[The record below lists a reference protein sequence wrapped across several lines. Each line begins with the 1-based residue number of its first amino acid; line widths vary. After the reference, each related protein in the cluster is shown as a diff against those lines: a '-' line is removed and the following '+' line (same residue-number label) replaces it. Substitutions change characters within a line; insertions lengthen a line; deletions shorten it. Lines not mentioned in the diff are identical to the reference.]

1 MHRGVQAWYV
11 LNRSTAAPTRTLNAG
26 REQAM
31 VNTQPTRPPLGA
43 DPPRQADAAA
53 GRAPARGSYQ
63 ATDGPPTRPPG
74 SARGWSS
81 GPAALG
87 QAGYGA
93 ALPPAPASLLLVGL
107 VILGLLAAVGCRRPK
122 GEQQPADAVVY
133 ARIITMEPTKPRVK
147 GIAIRNGVIVR
158 VATPEALRPLVGDST
173 RIFNWQR
180 WTIVPG
186 LIDAHVDLLA
196 LGESMVGLNLYDA
209 AGVAE
214 LAGKVQ
220 AVLEER
226 GLGKAR
232 WIVGRGWEEHRFRDF
247 TPLDRLAL
255 DEVAPKRPVLLF
267 RADHRAA
274 IANSRA
280 LELAGIDHDTAD
292 PPGGRIEHRNGR
304 VTGLLQGRAV
314 DLVARLLPRPDRETR
329 RALLK
334 AALQR
339 LVKSGFTTVH
349 DMGGDSATW
358 SALKELAEAGELP
371 LRVYA
376 SVPFD
381 DPAIEAL
388 LKAGP
393 QIGLY
398 DHGLTLRTVRI
409 AMDGDLGSRMAL
421 LQAPYSDASRQ
432 SGMALHD
439 LPTLMKVAQS
449 TYDAGFQLAVEAHGD
464 GAVSLT
470 LDALERLMPSWT
482 HWNRVRP
489 RLSGADLVD
498 ANDASRFG
506 LTHLVAVA
514 QPSRC
519 GRQIHW
525 LGDRL
530 GEERVAQTH
539 PWRSLE
545 RGGAIIAFGTGAP
558 ELPADARRG
567 FIVAVNREDETGWPP
582 GGWKPMQRLTA
593 PEALRAFTLHA
604 AYAGFE
610 ERIKGSIRPGKLAD
624 LTVLS
629 RDILYT
635 DPEDLD
641 RVRVVGTVVGGLIRY
656 RTRYLR

>member
-1 MHRGVQAWYV
+1 MPKIQH
-11 LNRSTAAPTRTLNAG
+11 PTQTLVNARPCG
-26 REQAM
+26 RRRR
-31 VNTQPTRPPLGA
+31 RPLALAGLLV
-43 DPPRQADAAA
+43 AAA
-53 GRAPARGSYQ
+53 LACGCAQQRGDQ
-63 ATDGPPTRPPG
+63 A
-74 SARGWSS
+74 
-81 GPAALG
+81 
-87 QAGYGA
+87 
-93 ALPPAPASLLLVGL
+93 
-107 VILGLLAAVGCRRPK
+107 
-122 GEQQPADAVVY
+122 PADAVLY

-147 GIAIRNGVIVR
+147 AIAIRNGVIVR
-158 VATPEALRPLVGDST
+158 VAAPEALRPLVGDNT
-173 RIFNWQR
+173 RIFNWRR
-180 WTIVPG
+180 WTVVPG
-186 LIDAHVDLLA
+186 FIDAHVNLLA
-196 LGESMVGLNLYDA
+196 LGESMVGLDLYDA
-209 AGVAE
+209 SGVAE

-226 GLGKAR
+226 GLGKER

-247 TPLDRLAL
+247 TPLDRVAL
-255 DEVAPKRPVLLF
+255 DDVAPKRPVLLF

-280 LELAGIDHDTAD
+280 LALAGIDGDTPD
-292 PPGGRIEHRNGR
+292 PPGGRIVHREGR

-314 DLVARLLPRPDRETR
+314 DLVAKLLPRPDRETR

-339 LVKSGFTTVH
+339 LVKAGFTTVH
-349 DMGGDSATW
+349 DMGGDGATW
-358 SALKELAEAGELP
+358 AALRELAEAGELP

-376 SVPFD
+376 SVPHH
-381 DPAIEAL
+381 DPQLPAL

-398 DHGLTLRTVRI
+398 NHGLTLRTVRI
-409 AMDGDLGSRMAL
+409 ALDGDLGSRMAL
-421 LQAPYSDASRQ
+421 LQEPYADARRQ
-432 SGMALHD
+432 SGTAMHD
-439 LPTLMKVAQS
+439 LPTLMKVAQRA
-449 TYDAGFQLAVEAHGD
+449 YDAGFQLAVEAHGD
-464 GAVSLT
+464 AAVAMT
-470 LDALERLMPSWT
+470 LDALERLMPTWT

-498 ANDASRFG
+498 ADDASRFG

-514 QPSRC
+514 QPSRV
-519 GRQIHW
+519 GRQLHW
-525 LGDRL
+525 LIDRL
-530 GEERVAQTH
+530 GEERLDRAH
-539 PWRSLE
+539 PWRALE
-545 RGGAIIAFGTGAP
+545 RGGAIIAYGSGAP
-558 ELPADARRG
+558 ELLPDPRRG

-582 GGWKPMQRLTA
+582 GGWKPVQRLTA

-641 RVRVVGTVVGGLIRY
+641 RVRVVGTLVGGLIRY